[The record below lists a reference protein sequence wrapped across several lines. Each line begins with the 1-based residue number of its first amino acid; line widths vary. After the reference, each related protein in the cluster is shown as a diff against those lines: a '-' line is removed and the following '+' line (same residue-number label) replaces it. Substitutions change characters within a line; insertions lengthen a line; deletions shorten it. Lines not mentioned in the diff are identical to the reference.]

1 MATRATL
8 WCMAYGVA
16 TGRKAAD
23 GQAHL
28 PFPVIVRV
36 RVAPRAVHHL
46 DGRQQRVHAARHD
59 ALGGAAA
66 AHDGD
71 AAQPVVD
78 AAQQQRLPFVSGSA
92 LGSGIGSGFDE
103 NVVARKA
110 EAQHHSTRTHTRK

>member
-1 MATRATL
+1 
-8 WCMAYGVA
+8 MAYGVA

-71 AAQPVVD
+71 AAQPVVHAASQYAD
-78 AAQQQRLPFVSGSA
+78 AYKEVNIKGLDGTEQ
-92 LGSGIGSGFDE
+92 D
-103 NVVARKA
+103 
-110 EAQHHSTRTHTRK
+110 